1 MKLGQEALAQY
12 TELVAALQ
20 QLHAEW
26 IVTEVEEI
34 IARGKVVSFRDLS
47 QEESALYESRVVEE
61 SGRGV
66 AVPRAKPS
74 DIIGVP
80 YDPHERLGLLVQA
93 IERVVAVSE
102 LSRSY
107 IYRFAVTRGIGSIE
121 LWNPLE
127 DDQMADSRD
136 VHIVSVQSP
145 TFTNE
150 RLAILRH
157 VLSSEVLG

>member
-1 MKLGQEALAQY
+1 MKLGQEALTQY

-20 QLHAEW
+20 HLRADW

-34 IARGKVVSFRDLS
+34 IARGKAVSFRDLS
-47 QEESALYESRVVEE
+47 QAESALYESRFTEE

-74 DIIGVP
+74 DVIGVQ
-80 YDPHERLGLLVQA
+80 YDPHEKLGLLVQA

-107 IYRFAVTRGIGSIE
+107 IYQFAVTRGIGSIE

-127 DDQMADSRD
+127 DDLTENSRD
-136 VHIVSVQSP
+136 AHIVSVQLP
-145 TFTNE
+145 MFTNE

-157 VLSSEVLG
+157 VLSGEVLG